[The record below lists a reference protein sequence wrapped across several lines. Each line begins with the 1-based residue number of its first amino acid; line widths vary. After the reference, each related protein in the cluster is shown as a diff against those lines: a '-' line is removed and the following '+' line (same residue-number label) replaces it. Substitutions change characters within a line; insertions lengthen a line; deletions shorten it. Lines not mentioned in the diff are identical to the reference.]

1 MEALL
6 SKNTTMETKFE
17 SFLGNLEEPVWMI
30 ELRKSAF
37 TLLKEISLPDS
48 KLESWRKVNLSN
60 FSLDSLL
67 STNRKICSFS
77 INTDLIAANEFASV
91 DSFDKVYIENT
102 FKTLIEK
109 NKANFFALLNLSFFE
124 IGILSKVP
132 ANTSIVEPI
141 LLNVNYPHGES
152 SFSPLLIWKLEK
164 NSNSSIYEKM
174 NSLPSEEF
182 NLINPLS
189 YIEMENG
196 AKSTFVTI
204 EDFQDSTFHFRNLIT
219 NQGLD
224 SELKLYHFNLGGYK
238 GKTLVVNDLNGE
250 NANIKAIGATTL
262 SKREFQD
269 IEFTISHF
277 ASRTDSN
284 LKFKTVVKDK
294 SHHIFTGN
302 LYIPKASFHVTASQV
317 NNNLTMSRTARA
329 ESMPKLEVFADDVK
343 CSHGATVGEVNAEQ
357 LFYLMSRGLTENESR
372 FLIIEGFLKEILD
385 LVTVEEIQNLLIT
398 RLTEKLYN

>member
-17 SFLGNLEEPVWMI
+17 SFLGNLEEPDWMI

-124 IGILSKVP
+124 IGILAKVP

-262 SKREFQD
+262 SKRELQD

>member
-6 SKNTTMETKFE
+6 FKNTSLESKFE
-17 SFLGNLEEPVWMI
+17 SFLASLEEPDWMT
-30 ELRKSAF
+30 ELRKLAF
-37 TLLKEISLPDS
+37 LLLKETSIPSS

-60 FSLDSLL
+60 FSLDNLL

-77 INTDLIAANEFASV
+77 LNTDLIFTDEFSV
-91 DSFDKVYIENT
+91 IDSFDKVYIEQV
-102 FKTLIEK
+102 FQVLLEK
-109 NKANFFALLNLSFFE
+109 NKANFFGLLNLSFFD
-124 IGILSKVP
+124 IGILAKVP
-132 ANTSIVEPI
+132 ANTKIKEPI
-141 LLNVNYPHGES
+141 QLNINYPQEET
-152 SFSPLLIWKLEK
+152 SFSPLVIWKIEK
-164 NSNSSIYEKM
+164 NSNSSIYEKL
-174 NSLPSEEF
+174 NSFAAEEF

-189 YIEMENG
+189 YLEIENS

-204 EDFQDSTFHFRNLIT
+204 EDFKDSTFHFRNIFT
-219 NQGLD
+219 NQQKD
-224 SELKLYHFNLGGYK
+224 SELKLFHFNLGGYK
-238 GKTLVVNDLNGE
+238 GKTLVVNDLKGE
-250 NANIKAIGATTL
+250 NANLKAIGATTL

-277 ASRTDSN
+277 ASRTDSS

-317 NNNLTMSRTARA
+317 NNNLTMTRTARA

-343 CSHGATVGEVNAEQ
+343 CSHGATVGEVNEEQ

-385 LVTVEEIQNLLIT
+385 FVTVEEIQNLLIT
-398 RLTEKLYN
+398 RLTEKLYS

>member
-6 SKNTTMETKFE
+6 SKNTTIETKFE
-17 SFLGNLEEPVWMI
+17 AFLSSLEEPDWMI

-37 TLLKEISLPDS
+37 TLLKETSLPDS

-91 DSFDKVYIENT
+91 DSFDKVYIESS
-102 FKTLIEK
+102 FKKLLEK
-109 NKANFFALLNLSFFE
+109 NKANFFALLNLSFFD
-124 IGILSKVP
+124 IGILTKVP
-132 ANTSIVEPI
+132 ANTSIAEPI
-141 LLNVNYPHGES
+141 QLNVNYPQGES
-152 SFSPLLIWKLEK
+152 SFCPLLIWKLEK
-164 NSNSSIYEKM
+164 FSNASIYEKM
-174 NSLPSEEF
+174 NSLPAEDF

-204 EDFQDSTFHFRNLIT
+204 EDFKDSTFHFRNLIT
-219 NQGLD
+219 NQGLE

-385 LVTVEEIQNLLIT
+385 FVTVEEIQNLLIT

>member
-6 SKNTTMETKFE
+6 SKNTTIETKFE
-17 SFLGNLEEPVWMI
+17 AFLSSLEEPDWI
-30 ELRKSAF
+30 LELRKSAF
-37 TLLKEISLPDS
+37 TLLKETSLPDS

-77 INTDLIAANEFASV
+77 INSDLIAANEFASV
-91 DSFDKVYIENT
+91 DSFDKVYIESS
-102 FKTLIEK
+102 FKKLLEK

-124 IGILSKVP
+124 IGILAKIP
-132 ANTSIVEPI
+132 ANTSIAEPI
-141 LLNVNYPHGES
+141 QLNVNYPQGES
-152 SFSPLLIWKLEK
+152 SFCPLLIWKLEK
-164 NSNSSIYEKM
+164 FSNASIYEKM
-174 NSLPSEEF
+174 NSLPAEDF

-204 EDFQDSTFHFRNLIT
+204 EDFKDSTFHFRNLIT

-302 LYIPKASFHVTASQV
+302 LFIPKASFHVTASQV

-385 LVTVEEIQNLLIT
+385 FVTVEEIQNLLIT

>member
-6 SKNTTMETKFE
+6 SKNTTMDTKFE
-17 SFLGNLEEPVWMI
+17 SFLSILEEPDWMI

-124 IGILSKVP
+124 IGILTKVP

>member
-1 MEALL
+1 M
-6 SKNTTMETKFE
+6 
-17 SFLGNLEEPVWMI
+17 
-30 ELRKSAF
+30 
-37 TLLKEISLPDS
+37 
-48 KLESWRKVNLSN
+48 
-60 FSLDSLL
+60 L

>member
-6 SKNTTMETKFE
+6 SKNTTMDTKFE
-17 SFLGNLEEPVWMI
+17 SFLSNLEEPDWMI

>member
-6 SKNTTMETKFE
+6 SKNTTMDTKFE
-17 SFLGNLEEPVWMI
+17 SFLSILEEPDWMI

>member
-6 SKNTTMETKFE
+6 SKNTTMDTKFE
-17 SFLGNLEEPVWMI
+17 SFLSNLEEPDWMI

-132 ANTSIVEPI
+132 ANTNIVEPI

>member
-17 SFLGNLEEPVWMI
+17 SFLSNLEEPDWMI

-124 IGILSKVP
+124 IGILAKVP

>member
-6 SKNTTMETKFE
+6 SKNTTIETKFE
-17 SFLGNLEEPVWMI
+17 AFLSSLEEPDWI
-30 ELRKSAF
+30 LELRKSAF
-37 TLLKEISLPDS
+37 TLLKETSLPDS
-48 KLESWRKVNLSN
+48 KQESWRKVNLSN

-77 INTDLIAANEFASV
+77 INMDLIAANEFASV
-91 DSFDKVYIENT
+91 DSFDKVYIESS
-102 FKTLIEK
+102 FKKLLEK
-109 NKANFFALLNLSFFE
+109 NKANFFALLNLSFFD
-124 IGILSKVP
+124 IGILTKVP
-132 ANTSIVEPI
+132 ANSSIAEPI
-141 LLNVNYPHGES
+141 QLNVNYPQGES
-152 SFSPLLIWKLEK
+152 SFCPLLIWKLEK
-164 NSNSSIYEKM
+164 FSNASIYEKM
-174 NSLPSEEF
+174 NSLPAEDF

-204 EDFQDSTFHFRNLIT
+204 EDFKDSTFHFRNLIT

-385 LVTVEEIQNLLIT
+385 FVTVEEIQNLLIT

>member
-6 SKNTTMETKFE
+6 SKNTTIETKFE
-17 SFLGNLEEPVWMI
+17 AFLSSLEEPDWI
-30 ELRKSAF
+30 LELRKSAF
-37 TLLKEISLPDS
+37 TLLKETSLPDS

-91 DSFDKVYIENT
+91 DSFDKVYIESS
-102 FKTLIEK
+102 FKKLLEK
-109 NKANFFALLNLSFFE
+109 NKANFFALLNLSFFD
-124 IGILSKVP
+124 IGILTKVP
-132 ANTSIVEPI
+132 ANTSIAEPI
-141 LLNVNYPHGES
+141 QLNVNYPQGES
-152 SFSPLLIWKLEK
+152 SFCPLLIWKLEK
-164 NSNSSIYEKM
+164 FSNASIYEKM
-174 NSLPSEEF
+174 NSLPAEDF

-204 EDFQDSTFHFRNLIT
+204 EDFKDSTFHFRNLIT
-219 NQGLD
+219 NQGLE

-385 LVTVEEIQNLLIT
+385 FVTVEEIQNLLIT

>member
-17 SFLGNLEEPVWMI
+17 SFLGNLEEPDWMI

-385 LVTVEEIQNLLIT
+385 FVTVEEIQNLLIT

>member
-6 SKNTTMETKFE
+6 SKNTTIETKFE
-17 SFLGNLEEPVWMI
+17 AFLSSLEEPDWI
-30 ELRKSAF
+30 LELRKSAF
-37 TLLKEISLPDS
+37 TLLKETSLPDS
-48 KLESWRKVNLSN
+48 KQESWRKVNLSN

-77 INTDLIAANEFASV
+77 INMDLIAANEFASV
-91 DSFDKVYIENT
+91 DTFDKVYIESS
-102 FKTLIEK
+102 FKKLLEK
-109 NKANFFALLNLSFFE
+109 NKANFFALLNLSFFD
-124 IGILSKVP
+124 IGILTKVP
-132 ANTSIVEPI
+132 ANSSIAEPI
-141 LLNVNYPHGES
+141 QLNVNYPQGES
-152 SFSPLLIWKLEK
+152 SFCPLLIWKLEK
-164 NSNSSIYEKM
+164 FSNASIYEKM
-174 NSLPSEEF
+174 NSLPAEDF

-204 EDFQDSTFHFRNLIT
+204 EDFKDSTFHFRNLIT
-219 NQGLD
+219 NQGLE

-385 LVTVEEIQNLLIT
+385 FVTVEEIQNLLIT

>member
-17 SFLGNLEEPVWMI
+17 SFLGNLEEPDWMI

-91 DSFDKVYIENT
+91 DSFAKVYIENT

>member
-6 SKNTTMETKFE
+6 SKNTTMDTKFE
-17 SFLGNLEEPVWMI
+17 SFLSNLEEPDWMI

-124 IGILSKVP
+124 IGILAKVP

>member
-6 SKNTTMETKFE
+6 SKNTTIETKFE
-17 SFLGNLEEPVWMI
+17 AFLSSLEEPDWI
-30 ELRKSAF
+30 LELRKSAF
-37 TLLKEISLPDS
+37 TLLKETSLPDS

-91 DSFDKVYIENT
+91 DSFDKVYIESS
-102 FKTLIEK
+102 FKKLLEK
-109 NKANFFALLNLSFFE
+109 NKANFFALLNLSFFD
-124 IGILSKVP
+124 IGILTKVP
-132 ANTSIVEPI
+132 ANSSIAEPI
-141 LLNVNYPHGES
+141 QLNVNYPQGES
-152 SFSPLLIWKLEK
+152 SFCPLLIWKLEK
-164 NSNSSIYEKM
+164 FSNASIYEKM
-174 NSLPSEEF
+174 NSLPAEDF

-204 EDFQDSTFHFRNLIT
+204 EDFKDSTFHFRNLIT

-385 LVTVEEIQNLLIT
+385 FVTVEEIQNLLIT

>member
-6 SKNTTMETKFE
+6 SKNTSLESKFG
-17 SFLGNLEEPVWMI
+17 SFLSMLEEPDWMI
-30 ELRKSAF
+30 ELRRSAF
-37 TLLKEISLPDS
+37 LLLKETSIPSS
-48 KLESWRKVNLSN
+48 KLESWRKINLSN
-60 FSLDSLL
+60 FSLDNLL
-67 STNRKICSFS
+67 SPNRKICSFS
-77 INTDLIAANEFASV
+77 LNTDFIFTDEFSV
-91 DSFDKVYIENT
+91 LDSFDKVYIEKT
-102 FKTLIEK
+102 FQALLEK
-109 NKANFFALLNLSFFE
+109 NKTNFFGLLNLTFFD
-124 IGILSKVP
+124 IGILAKVP
-132 ANTSIVEPI
+132 ANTKIEDPI
-141 LLNVNYPHGES
+141 QLNINYPQEET
-152 SFSPLLIWKLEK
+152 SFSPLVIWKIEK
-164 NSNSSIYEKM
+164 NSNSSIYEKL
-174 NSLPSEEF
+174 NSYATEEF

-189 YIEMENG
+189 YLEIENG
-196 AKSTFVTI
+196 AKSIFVTI
-204 EDFQDSTFHFRNLIT
+204 EDFKDSTFHFRNLFT
-219 NQGLD
+219 NQQKD
-224 SELKLYHFNLGGYK
+224 SELKLFHFNLGGYK

-250 NANIKAIGATTL
+250 NANLKAIGATTL

-277 ASRTDSN
+277 ASRTDSS

-343 CSHGATVGEVNAEQ
+343 CSHGATVGEVNEEQ

-385 LVTVEEIQNLLIT
+385 FVTVEEIQNLLIT
-398 RLTEKLYN
+398 RLTEKLYT